1 MNAARPTAELDPR
14 SFVEAPVI
22 AALNGIVVRAV
33 VGFSVVAAFASV
45 PLIARLEDPV
55 HDAFH
60 LLLPIGAVGYSL
72 ITGAL
77 LLLRPAP
84 PVSDAW
90 AGAAEVDPAL
100 ARFARRV
107 SIFMIVGW
115 LAAVGA
121 VLVHHHLSSPDQ
133 VLMTVLVDVPLT
145 LAVWLAAVFAWTGWC
160 RATLARAQDA
170 AAHRLRRYWSE
181 VPRSRQAP

>member
-1 MNAARPTAELDPR
+1 MKPGRPTSDLDPR

-22 AALNGIVVRAV
+22 GALNGIVVRAV
-33 VGFSVVAAFASV
+33 VGFSIVAAFASV
-45 PLIARLEDPV
+45 PLIARLDEPV

-60 LLLPIGAVGYSL
+60 LLLPIGAVGYSV

-84 PVSDAW
+84 AVPDAW

-107 SIFMIVGW
+107 SLFMIVGW

-145 LAVWLAAVFAWTGWC
+145 LAVWLAAVFAWNSWC
-160 RATLARAQDA
+160 RATLARAQYA
-170 AAHRLRRYWSE
+170 ASRRLRLYWSD
-181 VPRSRQAP
+181 VPRSRQAR

>member
-1 MNAARPTAELDPR
+1 MSPGRPTSELDPR
-14 SFVEAPVI
+14 SFIDAPVI
-22 AALNGIVVRAV
+22 DALNGIVLRAV
-33 VGFSVVAAFASV
+33 VGFTLVAAFASV
-45 PLIARLEDPV
+45 PLIVQMDEPF

-60 LLLPIGAVGYSL
+60 ILLPIGAVVYSL
-72 ITGAL
+72 ATGAL

-84 PVSDAW
+84 TGPDAW
-90 AGAAEVDPAL
+90 SGAKEVDPAL
-100 ARFARRV
+100 VRFARRV
-107 SIFMIVGW
+107 SLCMTVGW

-133 VLMTVLVDVPLT
+133 VLATVLVDVPLT
-145 LAVWLAAVFAWTGWC
+145 IAIWLLAVLAWTSWC

-181 VPRSRQAP
+181 VPRSREVP